1 MKEFLRL
8 LAPLR
13 HKLMAERFLKW
24 FIYGETAAGIL
35 CLAVVV
41 LSKFWTEIPS
51 LPLCGVFVL
60 LGLLIALGAAF
71 FLRKVTEKETAE
83 TADALGGAE
92 RMITT
97 MELLGKGAQNP
108 VEEMAVADGFAKA
121 REMDFAKLYRMR
133 LPVKVMRVLALV
145 VVLTIGAGFMPV
157 RRDAEAEAYANAQLE
172 RIEQVKKEETPE
184 LSKEEKK
191 VFLEAAKALEKD
203 LKTAKTKKAAEEA
216 VREAQQNMKQLEKES
231 VSKDLK
237 ELAETLKQE
246 ESTAALSEALE
257 QGDSSAISQAM
268 EQLLQK
274 MAAMDK
280 GQAASLAQQL
290 AEAVENIS
298 DAELQEALKALEEA
312 LENGADPSEAGE
324 ALKNA
329 LLSQAQMNSALRS
342 SLQKLNCNVGQQSLA
357 KKVESN
363 GESPG
368 GEGQGS
374 EGEGTGGQTTNG
386 GNGGTGTGTG
396 GQGRGFG
403 HAEPEKI
410 YTRSA
415 AGKDGY
421 DAQLKGTDSEEG
433 QTTIRN
439 TAPWGRQERPCL
451 MIRFMVNTATKP
463 WKHWKTAVCLMACGN
478 WFLIILPHWNGEKE
492 GILYE
497 NLENSRCFIFVYA
510 GRLRQSFR
518 RG

>member
-41 LSKFWTEIPS
+41 LSKFWTEIPV
-51 LPLCGVFVL
+51 LPFCGGFVL
-60 LGLLIALGAAF
+60 LGLLTALGAAF

-97 MELLGKGAQNP
+97 MELLGKGTQNP

-121 REMDFAKLYRMR
+121 KETDFAKLYRMR
-133 LPVKVMRVLALV
+133 LPVKVLRVLALV

-157 RRDAEAEAYANAQLE
+157 RRDKDAEVYANAQLE
-172 RIEQVKKEETPE
+172 RIEQVKAEETPE

-246 ESTAALSEALE
+246 ENTAALSEALE
-257 QGDSSAISQAM
+257 QGDEASISQAM

-290 AEAVENIS
+290 AEAAENIS
-298 DAELQEALKALEEA
+298 DEELQEALKALEEA
-312 LENGADPSEAGE
+312 LENGADPSEASE

-329 LLSQAQMNSALRS
+329 LLSQAQQNSALRS
-342 SLQKLNCNVGQQSLA
+342 SLQKLNRNVGQQSLA
-357 KKVESN
+357 KKVEGE
-363 GESPG
+363 GESTG

-433 QTTIRN
+433 QTTITEHRTMGQAGTSVPYDTVYGQYRN
-439 TAPWGRQERPCL
+439 EAMET
-451 MIRFMVNTATKP
+451 
-463 WKHWKTAVCLMACGN
+463 
-478 WFLIILPHWNGEKE
+478 
-492 GILYE
+492 
-497 NLENSRCFIFVYA
+497 LENSSVPYGMRELVSDYFA
-510 GRLRQSFR
+510 TLER
-518 RG
+518 

>member
-41 LSKFWTEIPS
+41 LSKFWTEIPV
-51 LPLCGVFVL
+51 LPFCGGFVL
-60 LGLLIALGAAF
+60 LGLLTALTAAF

-97 MELLGKGAQNP
+97 MELLGKGTQNP

-121 REMDFAKLYRMR
+121 KETDFAKLYRMR
-133 LPVKVMRVLALV
+133 LPVKVLRVLALV

-157 RRDAEAEAYANAQLE
+157 RRDKDAEVYANAQLE
-172 RIEQVKKEETPE
+172 RIEQVKAEETPV

-257 QGDSSAISQAM
+257 QGDEASISQAM

-290 AEAVENIS
+290 AEAAENIS
-298 DAELQEALKALEEA
+298 DEELQEALKALEEA
-312 LENGADPSEAGE
+312 LENGADPSEASE

-329 LLSQAQMNSALRS
+329 LLSQAQVNSALRS
-342 SLQKLNCNVGQQSLA
+342 SLQKLNRNVGQQSLA
-357 KKVESN
+357 KKVES
-363 GESPG
+363 GSESTG

-374 EGEGTGGQTTNG
+374 EGEGTGGQTGSG
-386 GNGGTGTGTG
+386 GSGTAGVGNG

-421 DAQLKGTDSEEG
+421 DAQLKGTDSDEG
-433 QTTIRN
+433 QTTITEHRTMGQAGTSVPYDTVYGQYRN
-439 TAPWGRQERPCL
+439 EAMET
-451 MIRFMVNTATKP
+451 
-463 WKHWKTAVCLMACGN
+463 
-478 WFLIILPHWNGEKE
+478 
-492 GILYE
+492 
-497 NLENSRCFIFVYA
+497 LENSSVPYGMRELVSDYFA
-510 GRLRQSFR
+510 TLER
-518 RG
+518 

>member
-133 LPVKVMRVLALV
+133 LPVKVLRVLALV

-191 VFLEAAKALEKD
+191 VFLEAAKALEKN

-257 QGDSSAISQAM
+257 QGDSSAISKAM

-357 KKVESN
+357 KKAESN

-374 EGEGTGGQTTNG
+374 EGEGTG
-386 GNGGTGTGTG
+386 
-396 GQGRGFG
+396 
-403 HAEPEKI
+403 
-410 YTRSA
+410 RSNHQRRQWRHWHWHRWSGSWIRSCR
-415 AGKDGY
+415 AGKNLY
-421 DAQLKGTDSEEG
+421 PFRS
-433 QTTIRN
+433 
-439 TAPWGRQERPCL
+439 RQR
-451 MIRFMVNTATKP
+451 
-463 WKHWKTAVCLMACGN
+463 
-478 WFLIILPHWNGEKE
+478 
-492 GILYE
+492 
-497 NLENSRCFIFVYA
+497 
-510 GRLRQSFR
+510 RL
-518 RG
+518 

>member
-41 LSKFWTEIPS
+41 LSKFWTEIPV
-51 LPLCGVFVL
+51 LPFCGGFVL
-60 LGLLIALGAAF
+60 LGLLIALTAAF

-97 MELLGKGAQNP
+97 MELLGKGTQNP

-121 REMDFAKLYRMR
+121 KETDFAKLYRMR
-133 LPVKVMRVLALV
+133 LPVKVLRVLALV

-157 RRDAEAEAYANAQLE
+157 QRDKDAEVYANAQLE
-172 RIEQVKKEETPE
+172 RIEQVKAEETPV

-257 QGDSSAISQAM
+257 QGDEASISQAM

-290 AEAVENIS
+290 AEAAENIS
-298 DAELQEALKALEEA
+298 DEELQEALKALEEA
-312 LENGADPSEAGE
+312 LENGADPSEASE

-329 LLSQAQMNSALRS
+329 LLSQAQVNSALRS
-342 SLQKLNCNVGQQSLA
+342 SLQKLNRNVGQQSLA
-357 KKVESN
+357 KKVEGE
-363 GESPG
+363 GESTG
-368 GEGQGS
+368 GEGQGA
-374 EGEGTGGQTTNG
+374 EGEGTGGQTGSG
-386 GNGGTGTGTG
+386 GSGTAGVGNG

-433 QTTIRN
+433 QTTITEHRTMGQAGTSVPYDTVYGQYRN
-439 TAPWGRQERPCL
+439 EAMET
-451 MIRFMVNTATKP
+451 
-463 WKHWKTAVCLMACGN
+463 
-478 WFLIILPHWNGEKE
+478 
-492 GILYE
+492 
-497 NLENSRCFIFVYA
+497 LENSSVPYGMRELVSDYFA
-510 GRLRQSFR
+510 TLER
-518 RG
+518 

>member
-231 VSKDLK
+231 VSKNLK

-257 QGDSSAISQAM
+257 QGDSSAISKAM

-374 EGEGTGGQTTNG
+374 EGEGAGGQTTNG

-433 QTTIRN
+433 QTTITEHRTMGQAGTSVPYDTVYGRYRN
-439 TAPWGRQERPCL
+439 EAMET
-451 MIRFMVNTATKP
+451 
-463 WKHWKTAVCLMACGN
+463 
-478 WFLIILPHWNGEKE
+478 
-492 GILYE
+492 
-497 NLENSRCFIFVYA
+497 LENSSVPYGMRELVSDYFA
-510 GRLRQSFR
+510 TLER
-518 RG
+518 

>member
-133 LPVKVMRVLALV
+133 LPVKVLRVLALV

-203 LKTAKTKKAAEEA
+203 LKTAKTQKAAEEA

-257 QGDSSAISQAM
+257 QGDSSAVSKAM

-433 QTTIRN
+433 QTTITEHRTMGQAGTSVPYDTVYGQYRN
-439 TAPWGRQERPCL
+439 EAMET
-451 MIRFMVNTATKP
+451 
-463 WKHWKTAVCLMACGN
+463 
-478 WFLIILPHWNGEKE
+478 
-492 GILYE
+492 
-497 NLENSRCFIFVYA
+497 LENSSVPYGMRELVSDYFA
-510 GRLRQSFR
+510 TLER
-518 RG
+518 

>member
-60 LGLLIALGAAF
+60 LGLLIAFGAAF

-121 REMDFAKLYRMR
+121 REMDFTKLYRMR

-257 QGDSSAISQAM
+257 QGDSAAISQAM

-342 SLQKLNCNVGQQSLA
+342 SLQKLNRNVGQQSLA
-357 KKVESN
+357 KKVESD

-433 QTTIRN
+433 QTTITEHRTMGQAGTSVPYDTVYGQYRN
-439 TAPWGRQERPCL
+439 EAMET
-451 MIRFMVNTATKP
+451 
-463 WKHWKTAVCLMACGN
+463 
-478 WFLIILPHWNGEKE
+478 
-492 GILYE
+492 
-497 NLENSRCFIFVYA
+497 LENSSVPYGMRELVSDYFA
-510 GRLRQSFR
+510 TLER
-518 RG
+518 

>member
-41 LSKFWTEIPS
+41 LSKFWTEIPF

-97 MELLGKGAQNP
+97 IELLGKGAQNP
-108 VEEMAVADGFAKA
+108 VEEMAVVDGFAKA

-133 LPVKVMRVLALV
+133 LPVKVLRVLALV

-342 SLQKLNCNVGQQSLA
+342 SLQKLNRNVGQQSLA
-357 KKVESN
+357 KKVESD

-433 QTTIRN
+433 QTTITEHRTMGQAGTSVPYDTVYGQYRN
-439 TAPWGRQERPCL
+439 EAMET
-451 MIRFMVNTATKP
+451 
-463 WKHWKTAVCLMACGN
+463 
-478 WFLIILPHWNGEKE
+478 
-492 GILYE
+492 
-497 NLENSRCFIFVYA
+497 LENSSVPYGMRELVSDYFA
-510 GRLRQSFR
+510 TLER
-518 RG
+518 

>member
-24 FIYGETAAGIL
+24 FIYGETAADIL

-133 LPVKVMRVLALV
+133 LPVKVLRVLALV

-157 RRDAEAEAYANAQLE
+157 RRDKDAEVYANAQLE
-172 RIEQVKKEETPE
+172 RIEQVKAEETPE

-342 SLQKLNCNVGQQSLA
+342 SLQKLNRNVGQQSLA
-357 KKVESN
+357 KKVESD

-433 QTTIRN
+433 QTTITEHRTMGQAGTSVPYDTVYGQYRN
-439 TAPWGRQERPCL
+439 EAMET
-451 MIRFMVNTATKP
+451 
-463 WKHWKTAVCLMACGN
+463 
-478 WFLIILPHWNGEKE
+478 
-492 GILYE
+492 
-497 NLENSRCFIFVYA
+497 LENSSVPYGMRELVSDYFA
-510 GRLRQSFR
+510 TLER
-518 RG
+518 

>member
-41 LSKFWTEIPS
+41 LSKFWTEIPV
-51 LPLCGVFVL
+51 LPFCGGFVL

-97 MELLGKGAQNP
+97 MELLGKGTQNP
-108 VEEMAVADGFAKA
+108 VEEMAVADGFTKAK
-121 REMDFAKLYRMR
+121 ETDFAKLYRMR
-133 LPVKVMRVLALV
+133 MPVKVLRVLALV

-157 RRDAEAEAYANAQLE
+157 RRDKDAEVYANAQLE
-172 RIEQVKKEETPE
+172 RIEQVKAEETPV

-246 ESTAALSEALE
+246 EDTAALSEALE
-257 QGDSSAISQAM
+257 QGDEASISQAM

-290 AEAVENIS
+290 AEAAENIS
-298 DAELQEALKALEEA
+298 DEELQEALKALEEA
-312 LENGADPSEAGE
+312 LENGADPSEASE

-329 LLSQAQMNSALRS
+329 LLSQAQVNSALRS
-342 SLQKLNCNVGQQSLA
+342 SLQKLNRNVGQQSLA
-357 KKVESN
+357 KKVEGE
-363 GESPG
+363 GESTG
-368 GEGQGS
+368 GEGQGA
-374 EGEGTGGQTTNG
+374 EGEGTGGQTGSG
-386 GNGGTGTGTG
+386 GSGTAGVGNG

-421 DAQLKGTDSEEG
+421 DAQLKGTDSDEG
-433 QTTIRN
+433 QTTITEHRTMGQAGTSVPYDTVYGQYRN
-439 TAPWGRQERPCL
+439 EAMET
-451 MIRFMVNTATKP
+451 
-463 WKHWKTAVCLMACGN
+463 
-478 WFLIILPHWNGEKE
+478 
-492 GILYE
+492 
-497 NLENSRCFIFVYA
+497 LENSSVPYGMRELVSDYFA
-510 GRLRQSFR
+510 TLER
-518 RG
+518 

>member
-24 FIYGETAAGIL
+24 IIYGETAAGIL

-231 VSKDLK
+231 VSKNLK

-257 QGDSSAISQAM
+257 QGDSSAISKAM

-374 EGEGTGGQTTNG
+374 EGEGAGGQTTNG

-433 QTTIRN
+433 QTTITEHRTMGQAGTSVPYDTVYGQYRN
-439 TAPWGRQERPCL
+439 EAMET
-451 MIRFMVNTATKP
+451 
-463 WKHWKTAVCLMACGN
+463 
-478 WFLIILPHWNGEKE
+478 
-492 GILYE
+492 
-497 NLENSRCFIFVYA
+497 LENSSVPYGMRELVSDYFA
-510 GRLRQSFR
+510 TLER
-518 RG
+518 

>member
-157 RRDAEAEAYANAQLE
+157 RRDKDAEVYANAQLE

-257 QGDSSAISQAM
+257 QGDSSAISKAM

-374 EGEGTGGQTTNG
+374 EGEGAGGQTTNG

-433 QTTIRN
+433 QTTITEHRTMGQAGTSVPYDTVYGQYRN
-439 TAPWGRQERPCL
+439 EAMET
-451 MIRFMVNTATKP
+451 
-463 WKHWKTAVCLMACGN
+463 
-478 WFLIILPHWNGEKE
+478 
-492 GILYE
+492 
-497 NLENSRCFIFVYA
+497 LENSSVPYGMRELVSDYFA
-510 GRLRQSFR
+510 TLER
-518 RG
+518 

>member
-41 LSKFWTEIPS
+41 LSKFWTEIPV
-51 LPLCGVFVL
+51 LPFCGGFVL
-60 LGLLIALGAAF
+60 LGLLTALGAAF

-97 MELLGKGAQNP
+97 IELLGKGTQNP

-121 REMDFAKLYRMR
+121 KETDFAKLYRMR
-133 LPVKVMRVLALV
+133 LPVKVLRVLALV

-157 RRDAEAEAYANAQLE
+157 QRDKDAEAYANAQLE
-172 RIEQVKKEETPE
+172 RIEQVKAEEPPE
-184 LSKEEKK
+184 FSKEEKK
-191 VFLEAAKALEKD
+191 FFLEAAKALEKD

-246 ESTAALSEALE
+246 ENTAALSEALE
-257 QGDSSAISQAM
+257 QGDEASISQAM

-290 AEAVENIS
+290 AEAAENIS
-298 DAELQEALKALEEA
+298 DEELQEALKALEEA
-312 LENGADPSEAGE
+312 LENGADPAEAGE
-324 ALKNA
+324 AVKNA
-329 LLSQAQMNSALRS
+329 LLSQAQVNSALRS
-342 SLQKLNCNVGQQSLA
+342 SLQKLNRNVGQQSLA
-357 KKVESN
+357 KKVEGE
-363 GESPG
+363 GESTG
-368 GEGQGS
+368 GEGQGA
-374 EGEGTGGQTTNG
+374 EGEGTGGQTGSG
-386 GNGGTGTGTG
+386 GSGTAGVGNG

-421 DAQLKGTDSEEG
+421 DAQLKGTDSDEG
-433 QTTIRN
+433 QTTITEHRTMGQAGTSVPYDTVYGQYRN
-439 TAPWGRQERPCL
+439 EAMET
-451 MIRFMVNTATKP
+451 
-463 WKHWKTAVCLMACGN
+463 
-478 WFLIILPHWNGEKE
+478 
-492 GILYE
+492 
-497 NLENSRCFIFVYA
+497 LENSSVPYGMRELVSDYFA
-510 GRLRQSFR
+510 TLER
-518 RG
+518 

>member
-41 LSKFWTEIPS
+41 LSKFWTEIPV
-51 LPLCGVFVL
+51 LPFCGGFVL
-60 LGLLIALGAAF
+60 LGLLTALGAAF

-97 MELLGKGAQNP
+97 MELLGKGTQNP

-121 REMDFAKLYRMR
+121 KETDFAKLYRMR
-133 LPVKVMRVLALV
+133 LPVKVLRVLALV

-157 RRDAEAEAYANAQLE
+157 RRDKDAEVYANAQLE
-172 RIEQVKKEETPE
+172 RIEQVKAEETPV

-257 QGDSSAISQAM
+257 QGDEASISQAM

-290 AEAVENIS
+290 AEAAENIS
-298 DAELQEALKALEEA
+298 DEELQEALKALEEA
-312 LENGADPSEAGE
+312 LENGADPSEASE

-329 LLSQAQMNSALRS
+329 LLSQAQVNSALRS
-342 SLQKLNCNVGQQSLA
+342 SLQKLNRNVGQQSLA
-357 KKVESN
+357 KKVEGE
-363 GESPG
+363 GESTG
-368 GEGQGS
+368 GEGQGA
-374 EGEGTGGQTTNG
+374 EGEGTGGQTGSG
-386 GNGGTGTGTG
+386 GSGTAGVGNG

-421 DAQLKGTDSEEG
+421 DAQLKGTDSDEG
-433 QTTIRN
+433 QTTITEHRTMGQAGTSVPYDTVYGQYRN
-439 TAPWGRQERPCL
+439 EAMET
-451 MIRFMVNTATKP
+451 
-463 WKHWKTAVCLMACGN
+463 
-478 WFLIILPHWNGEKE
+478 
-492 GILYE
+492 
-497 NLENSRCFIFVYA
+497 LENSSVPYGMRELVSDYFA
-510 GRLRQSFR
+510 TLER
-518 RG
+518 

>member
-133 LPVKVMRVLALV
+133 LPVKVLRVLALV

-257 QGDSSAISQAM
+257 QGDSSAISKAM

-357 KKVESN
+357 KKAESN

-433 QTTIRN
+433 QTTITEHRTMGQAGTSVPYDTVYGQYRN
-439 TAPWGRQERPCL
+439 EAMET
-451 MIRFMVNTATKP
+451 
-463 WKHWKTAVCLMACGN
+463 
-478 WFLIILPHWNGEKE
+478 
-492 GILYE
+492 
-497 NLENSRCFIFVYA
+497 LENSSVPYGMRELVSDYFA
-510 GRLRQSFR
+510 TLER
-518 RG
+518 

>member
-133 LPVKVMRVLALV
+133 LPVKVLRVLALV

-257 QGDSSAISQAM
+257 QGDSSAVSKAM

-357 KKVESN
+357 KKAESN

-433 QTTIRN
+433 QTTITEHRTMGQAGTSVPYDTVYGQYRN
-439 TAPWGRQERPCL
+439 EAMET
-451 MIRFMVNTATKP
+451 
-463 WKHWKTAVCLMACGN
+463 
-478 WFLIILPHWNGEKE
+478 
-492 GILYE
+492 
-497 NLENSRCFIFVYA
+497 LENSSVPYGMRELVSDYFA
-510 GRLRQSFR
+510 TLER
-518 RG
+518 

>member
-41 LSKFWTEIPS
+41 LSKFWTKIPT

-71 FLRKVTEKETAE
+71 FVRKVTEKETAE

-97 MELLGKGAQNP
+97 MELLGKGTQNP

-121 REMDFAKLYRMR
+121 KEMDFAKLYRMR
-133 LPVKVMRVLALV
+133 LPVKVLRVLALV

-172 RIEQVKKEETPE
+172 RIEQVKAEETPE

-257 QGDSSAISQAM
+257 QGDSAAISQAM

-290 AEAVENIS
+290 AEAAENIS
-298 DAELQEALKALEEA
+298 DEELQEALKALEEA
-312 LENGADPSEAGE
+312 LENGADPAEASE

-329 LLSQAQMNSALRS
+329 LLSQAQQNSALRS
-342 SLQKLNCNVGQQSLA
+342 SLQKLNRNVGQQSLA
-357 KKVESN
+357 KKVENSS
-363 GESPG
+363 EFTG
-368 GEGQGS
+368 GEGQGT
-374 EGEGTGGQTTNG
+374 EGQGNGGQTTNG
-386 GNGGTGTGTG
+386 GNGGNGAGTS

-403 HAEPEKI
+403 HGEPEKI

-421 DAQLKGTDSEEG
+421 DAQLKGTDSDEG
-433 QTTIRN
+433 QTTITEHRTMGQAGTSVPYDTVYGQYRN
-439 TAPWGRQERPCL
+439 EAMET
-451 MIRFMVNTATKP
+451 
-463 WKHWKTAVCLMACGN
+463 
-478 WFLIILPHWNGEKE
+478 
-492 GILYE
+492 
-497 NLENSRCFIFVYA
+497 LENSSVPYGMRELVSDYFA
-510 GRLRQSFR
+510 TLER
-518 RG
+518 

>member
-133 LPVKVMRVLALV
+133 LPVKVLRVLALV

-157 RRDAEAEAYANAQLE
+157 LRDAEAEAYANAQLE

-191 VFLEAAKALEKD
+191 VFLEAAKALEKN

-257 QGDSSAISQAM
+257 QGDSSAISKAM

-357 KKVESN
+357 KKAESN

-433 QTTIRN
+433 QTTITEHRTMGQAGTSVPYDTVYGQYRN
-439 TAPWGRQERPCL
+439 EAMET
-451 MIRFMVNTATKP
+451 
-463 WKHWKTAVCLMACGN
+463 
-478 WFLIILPHWNGEKE
+478 
-492 GILYE
+492 
-497 NLENSRCFIFVYA
+497 LENSSVPYGMRELVSDYFA
-510 GRLRQSFR
+510 TLER
-518 RG
+518 

>member
-41 LSKFWTEIPS
+41 LSKFWTEIPV
-51 LPLCGVFVL
+51 LPFCGGFVL
-60 LGLLIALGAAF
+60 LGLLTALGAAF

-97 MELLGKGAQNP
+97 IELLGKGTQNP

-121 REMDFAKLYRMR
+121 KETDFAKLYRMR
-133 LPVKVMRVLALV
+133 LPVKVLRVLALV

-157 RRDAEAEAYANAQLE
+157 RRDKDAEVYAIAQLE
-172 RIEQVKKEETPE
+172 RIEQVKAEETPV

-246 ESTAALSEALE
+246 ENTAALSEALE
-257 QGDSSAISQAM
+257 QGDEASISQAM

-290 AEAVENIS
+290 AEAAENIS
-298 DAELQEALKALEEA
+298 DEELQEALKALEEA

-324 ALKNA
+324 AVKNA
-329 LLSQAQMNSALRS
+329 LLSQAQVNSALRS
-342 SLQKLNCNVGQQSLA
+342 SLQKLNRNVGQQSLA
-357 KKVESN
+357 KKVEGE
-363 GESPG
+363 GESTG
-368 GEGQGS
+368 GEGQGA
-374 EGEGTGGQTTNG
+374 EGEGTGGQTGSG
-386 GNGGTGTGTG
+386 GSGTAGVGNG

-421 DAQLKGTDSEEG
+421 DAQLKGTDSDEG
-433 QTTIRN
+433 QTTITEHRTMGQAGTSVPYDTVYGQYRN
-439 TAPWGRQERPCL
+439 EAMET
-451 MIRFMVNTATKP
+451 
-463 WKHWKTAVCLMACGN
+463 
-478 WFLIILPHWNGEKE
+478 
-492 GILYE
+492 
-497 NLENSRCFIFVYA
+497 LENSSVPYGMRELVSDYFA
-510 GRLRQSFR
+510 TLER
-518 RG
+518 

>member
-133 LPVKVMRVLALV
+133 LPVKVLRVLALV

-157 RRDAEAEAYANAQLE
+157 RRDAEAEAYANAQME

-216 VREAQQNMKQLEKES
+216 VREAQQNMKQLEKKS

-237 ELAETLKQE
+237 ELAEALKQE

-312 LENGADPSEAGE
+312 LENWADPSEAGE

-342 SLQKLNCNVGQQSLA
+342 SLQKLNRNVGQQSLA
-357 KKVESN
+357 KKVESD

-433 QTTIRN
+433 QTTITEHRTMGQAGTSVPYDTVYGQYRN
-439 TAPWGRQERPCL
+439 EAMET
-451 MIRFMVNTATKP
+451 
-463 WKHWKTAVCLMACGN
+463 
-478 WFLIILPHWNGEKE
+478 
-492 GILYE
+492 
-497 NLENSRCFIFVYA
+497 LENSSVPYGMRELVSDYFA
-510 GRLRQSFR
+510 TLER
-518 RG
+518 

>member
-41 LSKFWTEIPS
+41 LSKFWTEIPV
-51 LPLCGVFVL
+51 LPFCGGFVL
-60 LGLLIALGAAF
+60 LGLLTALTAAF

-97 MELLGKGAQNP
+97 MELLGKGTQNP
-108 VEEMAVADGFAKA
+108 VEEMAVADGFTKAK
-121 REMDFAKLYRMR
+121 ETDFAKLYRMR
-133 LPVKVMRVLALV
+133 LPVKVLRVLALV

-157 RRDAEAEAYANAQLE
+157 RRDKDAEVYANAQLE
-172 RIEQVKKEETPE
+172 RIEQVKAEETPV

-216 VREAQQNMKQLEKES
+216 VRKAQQNMKQLEKES

-246 ESTAALSEALE
+246 EDTAALSEALE
-257 QGDSSAISQAM
+257 QGDEASISQAM

-290 AEAVENIS
+290 AEAAENIS
-298 DAELQEALKALEEA
+298 DEELQEALKALEEA
-312 LENGADPSEAGE
+312 LENGADPSEASE

-329 LLSQAQMNSALRS
+329 LLSQAQVNSALRS
-342 SLQKLNCNVGQQSLA
+342 SLQKLNRNVGQQSLA
-357 KKVESN
+357 KKVES
-363 GESPG
+363 GSESTG
-368 GEGQGS
+368 GEGQGA
-374 EGEGTGGQTTNG
+374 EGEGTGGQTGSG
-386 GNGGTGTGTG
+386 GSGTAGVGNG

-421 DAQLKGTDSEEG
+421 DAQLKGTDSDEG
-433 QTTIRN
+433 QTTITEHRTMGQAGTSVPYDTVYGQYRN
-439 TAPWGRQERPCL
+439 EAMET
-451 MIRFMVNTATKP
+451 
-463 WKHWKTAVCLMACGN
+463 
-478 WFLIILPHWNGEKE
+478 
-492 GILYE
+492 
-497 NLENSRCFIFVYA
+497 LENSSVPYGMRELVSDYFA
-510 GRLRQSFR
+510 TLER
-518 RG
+518 

>member
-41 LSKFWTEIPS
+41 LSKFWTEIPV

-60 LGLLIALGAAF
+60 LGLLTALGAAF

-97 MELLGKGAQNP
+97 MELLGKGTQNP

-121 REMDFAKLYRMR
+121 KETDFAKLYRMR
-133 LPVKVMRVLALV
+133 LPVKVLRVLALV

-157 RRDAEAEAYANAQLE
+157 RRDKDAEVYANAQLE
-172 RIEQVKKEETPE
+172 RIEQVKAEETPV

-203 LKTAKTKKAAEEA
+203 LKTTKTKKAAEEA

-246 ESTAALSEALE
+246 EDTAALSEALE
-257 QGDSSAISQAM
+257 QGDEASISQAM

-290 AEAVENIS
+290 AEAAENIS
-298 DAELQEALKALEEA
+298 DEELQEALEEA
-312 LENGADPSEAGE
+312 LENGADPSEASE

-329 LLSQAQMNSALRS
+329 LLSQAQVNSALRS
-342 SLQKLNCNVGQQSLA
+342 SLQKLNRNVGQQSLA
-357 KKVESN
+357 KKVEGE
-363 GESPG
+363 GESTG
-368 GEGQGS
+368 GEGQGA
-374 EGEGTGGQTTNG
+374 EGEGTGGQTGSG
-386 GNGGTGTGTG
+386 GSGTAGVGNG

-421 DAQLKGTDSEEG
+421 DAQLKGTNSEEG
-433 QTTIRN
+433 QTTITEHRTMGQAGTSVPYDTVYGQYRN
-439 TAPWGRQERPCL
+439 EAMET
-451 MIRFMVNTATKP
+451 
-463 WKHWKTAVCLMACGN
+463 
-478 WFLIILPHWNGEKE
+478 
-492 GILYE
+492 
-497 NLENSRCFIFVYA
+497 LENSSVPYGMRELVSDYFA
-510 GRLRQSFR
+510 TLER
-518 RG
+518 

>member
-24 FIYGETAAGIL
+24 FIYGETAADIL
-35 CLAVVV
+35 CLAVVG

-133 LPVKVMRVLALV
+133 LPVKVLRVLALV

-257 QGDSSAISQAM
+257 QGDSSAISKAM

-433 QTTIRN
+433 QTTITEHRTMGQAGTSVPYDTVYGQYRN
-439 TAPWGRQERPCL
+439 EAMETLESSSVPYGMRELVSDYFATLER
-451 MIRFMVNTATKP
+451 
-463 WKHWKTAVCLMACGN
+463 
-478 WFLIILPHWNGEKE
+478 
-492 GILYE
+492 
-497 NLENSRCFIFVYA
+497 
-510 GRLRQSFR
+510 
-518 RG
+518 

>member
-24 FIYGETAAGIL
+24 FIYGETAADIL

-133 LPVKVMRVLALV
+133 LPVKVLRVLALV

-342 SLQKLNCNVGQQSLA
+342 SLQKLNRNVGQQSLA

-433 QTTIRN
+433 QTTITEHRTMGQAGTSVPYDTVYGQYRN
-439 TAPWGRQERPCL
+439 EAMET
-451 MIRFMVNTATKP
+451 
-463 WKHWKTAVCLMACGN
+463 
-478 WFLIILPHWNGEKE
+478 
-492 GILYE
+492 
-497 NLENSRCFIFVYA
+497 LENSSVPYGMRELVSDYFA
-510 GRLRQSFR
+510 TLER
-518 RG
+518 

>member
-133 LPVKVMRVLALV
+133 LPVKVLRVLALV

-157 RRDAEAEAYANAQLE
+157 RRDKDAEVYANAQLE

-203 LKTAKTKKAAEEA
+203 LKTAKSKKAAEEA

-342 SLQKLNCNVGQQSLA
+342 SLQKLNRNVGQQSLA

-433 QTTIRN
+433 QTTITEHRTMGQAGTSVPYDTVYGQYRN
-439 TAPWGRQERPCL
+439 EAMET
-451 MIRFMVNTATKP
+451 
-463 WKHWKTAVCLMACGN
+463 
-478 WFLIILPHWNGEKE
+478 
-492 GILYE
+492 
-497 NLENSRCFIFVYA
+497 LENSSVPYGMRELVSDYFA
-510 GRLRQSFR
+510 TLER
-518 RG
+518 

>member
-133 LPVKVMRVLALV
+133 LPVKVLRVLALV

-257 QGDSSAISQAM
+257 QGDSSAISKAM

-374 EGEGTGGQTTNG
+374 EGEGAGGQTTNG

-433 QTTIRN
+433 QTTITEHRTMGQAGTSVPYDTVYGQYRN
-439 TAPWGRQERPCL
+439 EAMET
-451 MIRFMVNTATKP
+451 
-463 WKHWKTAVCLMACGN
+463 
-478 WFLIILPHWNGEKE
+478 
-492 GILYE
+492 
-497 NLENSRCFIFVYA
+497 LENSSVPYGMRELVSDYFA
-510 GRLRQSFR
+510 TLER
-518 RG
+518 

>member
-1 MKEFLRL
+1 M
-8 LAPLR
+8 
-13 HKLMAERFLKW
+13 
-24 FIYGETAAGIL
+24 
-35 CLAVVV
+35 
-41 LSKFWTEIPS
+41 
-51 LPLCGVFVL
+51 
-60 LGLLIALGAAF
+60 
-71 FLRKVTEKETAE
+71 
-83 TADALGGAE
+83 
-92 RMITT
+92 
-97 MELLGKGAQNP
+97 
-108 VEEMAVADGFAKA
+108 
-121 REMDFAKLYRMR
+121 
-133 LPVKVMRVLALV
+133 
-145 VVLTIGAGFMPV
+145 
-157 RRDAEAEAYANAQLE
+157 
-172 RIEQVKKEETPE
+172 
-184 LSKEEKK
+184 
-191 VFLEAAKALEKD
+191 
-203 LKTAKTKKAAEEA
+203 
-216 VREAQQNMKQLEKES
+216 REAQQNMKQLEKES
-231 VSKDLK
+231 VSKNLK

-257 QGDSSAISQAM
+257 QGDSSAISKAM

-374 EGEGTGGQTTNG
+374 EGEGAGGQTTNG

-433 QTTIRN
+433 QTTITEHRTMGQAGTSVPYDTVYGQYRN
-439 TAPWGRQERPCL
+439 EAMET
-451 MIRFMVNTATKP
+451 
-463 WKHWKTAVCLMACGN
+463 
-478 WFLIILPHWNGEKE
+478 
-492 GILYE
+492 
-497 NLENSRCFIFVYA
+497 LENSSVPYGMRELVSDYFA
-510 GRLRQSFR
+510 TLER
-518 RG
+518 

>member
-231 VSKDLK
+231 VSKNLK

-257 QGDSSAISQAM
+257 QGDSSAISKAM

-374 EGEGTGGQTTNG
+374 EGEGAGGQTTNG
-386 GNGGTGTGTG
+386 GNGGTGTG

-433 QTTIRN
+433 QTTITEHRTMGQAGTSVPYDTVYGQYRN
-439 TAPWGRQERPCL
+439 EAMET
-451 MIRFMVNTATKP
+451 
-463 WKHWKTAVCLMACGN
+463 
-478 WFLIILPHWNGEKE
+478 
-492 GILYE
+492 
-497 NLENSRCFIFVYA
+497 LENSSVPYGMRELVSDYFA
-510 GRLRQSFR
+510 TLER
-518 RG
+518 

>member
-133 LPVKVMRVLALV
+133 LPVKVLRVLALV

-257 QGDSSAISQAM
+257 QGDSSAISKAM

-368 GEGQGS
+368 GEGQES

-433 QTTIRN
+433 QTTITEHRTMGQAGTSVPYDTVYGQYRN
-439 TAPWGRQERPCL
+439 EAMETLESSSVPYGMRELVSDYFATLER
-451 MIRFMVNTATKP
+451 
-463 WKHWKTAVCLMACGN
+463 
-478 WFLIILPHWNGEKE
+478 
-492 GILYE
+492 
-497 NLENSRCFIFVYA
+497 
-510 GRLRQSFR
+510 
-518 RG
+518 

>member
-257 QGDSSAISQAM
+257 QGDSSAISKAM

-298 DAELQEALKALEEA
+298 DAELQKALKALEEA

-433 QTTIRN
+433 QTTITEHRTMGQAGTSVPYDTVYGQYRN
-439 TAPWGRQERPCL
+439 EAMET
-451 MIRFMVNTATKP
+451 
-463 WKHWKTAVCLMACGN
+463 
-478 WFLIILPHWNGEKE
+478 
-492 GILYE
+492 
-497 NLENSRCFIFVYA
+497 LENSSVPYGMRELVSDYFA
-510 GRLRQSFR
+510 TLER
-518 RG
+518 

>member
-41 LSKFWTEIPS
+41 LSKFWTEIPV
-51 LPLCGVFVL
+51 LPFCGGFVL
-60 LGLLIALGAAF
+60 LGLLTALGAAF

-97 MELLGKGAQNP
+97 MELLGKGTQNP

-121 REMDFAKLYRMR
+121 KETDFAKLYRMR
-133 LPVKVMRVLALV
+133 LPVKVLRVLALV

-157 RRDAEAEAYANAQLE
+157 RRDKDAEVYANAQLE
-172 RIEQVKKEETPE
+172 RIEQVKAEETPV

-191 VFLEAAKALEKD
+191 IFLEAAKALEKD

-257 QGDSSAISQAM
+257 QGDGAAISQAM

-290 AEAVENIS
+290 AEAAENIS
-298 DAELQEALKALEEA
+298 DEELQEALKALEEA
-312 LENGADPSEAGE
+312 LENGADPSEASE

-329 LLSQAQMNSALRS
+329 LLSQAQVNSALRS
-342 SLQKLNCNVGQQSLA
+342 SLQKLNRNVGQQSLA
-357 KKVESN
+357 KKVEGE
-363 GESPG
+363 GESTG
-368 GEGQGS
+368 GEGQGA
-374 EGEGTGGQTTNG
+374 EGEGTGGQTGSG
-386 GNGGTGTGTG
+386 GSGTAGVGNG

-421 DAQLKGTDSEEG
+421 DAQLKGTDSDEG
-433 QTTIRN
+433 QTTITEHRTMGQAGTSVPYDTVYGQYRN
-439 TAPWGRQERPCL
+439 EAMET
-451 MIRFMVNTATKP
+451 
-463 WKHWKTAVCLMACGN
+463 
-478 WFLIILPHWNGEKE
+478 
-492 GILYE
+492 
-497 NLENSRCFIFVYA
+497 LENSSVPYGMRELVSDYFA
-510 GRLRQSFR
+510 TLER
-518 RG
+518 

>member
-1 MKEFLRL
+1 MPF
-8 LAPLR
+8 
-13 HKLMAERFLKW
+13 
-24 FIYGETAAGIL
+24 
-35 CLAVVV
+35 
-41 LSKFWTEIPS
+41 
-51 LPLCGVFVL
+51 CGGFVL
-60 LGLLIALGAAF
+60 LGLLTALTAAF

-97 MELLGKGAQNP
+97 MELLGKGTQNP
-108 VEEMAVADGFAKA
+108 VEEMAVADGFTKAK
-121 REMDFAKLYRMR
+121 ETDFAKLYRMR
-133 LPVKVMRVLALV
+133 LPVKVLRVLALV

-157 RRDAEAEAYANAQLE
+157 RRDKDAEVYANAQLE
-172 RIEQVKKEETPE
+172 RIEQVKAEETPV

-257 QGDSSAISQAM
+257 QGDQAAISQAM

-290 AEAVENIS
+290 AEAAENIS
-298 DAELQEALKALEEA
+298 DEELQEALKALEEA
-312 LENGADPSEAGE
+312 LENGADPSEASE

-329 LLSQAQMNSALRS
+329 LLSQAQVNSALRS
-342 SLQKLNCNVGQQSLA
+342 SLQKLNRNVGQQSLA
-357 KKVESN
+357 KKVEGE
-363 GESPG
+363 GESTG
-368 GEGQGS
+368 GEGQGT
-374 EGEGTGGQTTNG
+374 EGEGTGGQTGSG
-386 GNGGTGTGTG
+386 GSGTAGVGNG

-421 DAQLKGTDSEEG
+421 DAQLKGTDSDEG
-433 QTTIRN
+433 QTTITEHRTMGQAGTSVPYDTVYGQYRN
-439 TAPWGRQERPCL
+439 EAMET
-451 MIRFMVNTATKP
+451 
-463 WKHWKTAVCLMACGN
+463 
-478 WFLIILPHWNGEKE
+478 
-492 GILYE
+492 
-497 NLENSRCFIFVYA
+497 LENSSVPYGMRELVSDYFA
-510 GRLRQSFR
+510 TLER
-518 RG
+518 

>member
-133 LPVKVMRVLALV
+133 LPVKVLRVLALV

-203 LKTAKTKKAAEEA
+203 LKTAKTQKAAEEA

-257 QGDSSAISQAM
+257 QGDSSAISKAM

-312 LENGADPSEAGE
+312 LENGADQSEAGE

-329 LLSQAQMNSALRS
+329 LLSQTQMNSALRS

-433 QTTIRN
+433 QTTITEHRTMGQAGTSVPYDTVYGQYRN
-439 TAPWGRQERPCL
+439 EAMET
-451 MIRFMVNTATKP
+451 
-463 WKHWKTAVCLMACGN
+463 
-478 WFLIILPHWNGEKE
+478 
-492 GILYE
+492 
-497 NLENSRCFIFVYA
+497 LENSSVPYGMRELVSDYFA
-510 GRLRQSFR
+510 TLER
-518 RG
+518 

>member
-257 QGDSSAISQAM
+257 QGDSSAISKAM

-312 LENGADPSEAGE
+312 FENGADSSEAGE

-433 QTTIRN
+433 QTTITEHRTMGQAGTSVPYDTVYGQYRN
-439 TAPWGRQERPCL
+439 EAMET
-451 MIRFMVNTATKP
+451 
-463 WKHWKTAVCLMACGN
+463 
-478 WFLIILPHWNGEKE
+478 
-492 GILYE
+492 
-497 NLENSRCFIFVYA
+497 LENSSVPYGMRELVSDYFA
-510 GRLRQSFR
+510 TLER
-518 RG
+518 

>member
-41 LSKFWTEIPS
+41 LSKFWTEIPV
-51 LPLCGVFVL
+51 LPFCGGFVL
-60 LGLLIALGAAF
+60 LGLLTALTAAF

-97 MELLGKGAQNP
+97 MELLGKGTQNP

-121 REMDFAKLYRMR
+121 KETDFAKLYRMR
-133 LPVKVMRVLALV
+133 LPVKVLRVLALV

-157 RRDAEAEAYANAQLE
+157 RRDKDAEVYANAQLE
-172 RIEQVKKEETPE
+172 RIEQVKAEETPV

-246 ESTAALSEALE
+246 ENTAALSEALE
-257 QGDSSAISQAM
+257 QGDEASISQAM

-290 AEAVENIS
+290 AEAAENIS
-298 DAELQEALKALEEA
+298 DEELQEALKALEEA

-324 ALKNA
+324 AVKNA
-329 LLSQAQMNSALRS
+329 LLSQAQVNSALRS
-342 SLQKLNCNVGQQSLA
+342 SLQKLNRNVGQQSLA
-357 KKVESN
+357 KKVEGE
-363 GESPG
+363 GESTG
-368 GEGQGS
+368 GEGQGA
-374 EGEGTGGQTTNG
+374 EGEGTGGQTGSG
-386 GNGGTGTGTG
+386 GSGTAGVGNG

-421 DAQLKGTDSEEG
+421 DAQLKGTDSDEG
-433 QTTIRN
+433 QTTITEHRTMGQAGTSVPYDTVYGQYRN
-439 TAPWGRQERPCL
+439 EAMET
-451 MIRFMVNTATKP
+451 
-463 WKHWKTAVCLMACGN
+463 
-478 WFLIILPHWNGEKE
+478 
-492 GILYE
+492 
-497 NLENSRCFIFVYA
+497 LENSSVPYGMRELVSDYFA
-510 GRLRQSFR
+510 TLER
-518 RG
+518 